1 MKKGLLV
8 LFAAHSGAGK
18 TSIIRELL
26 KKNPGWQFSV
36 SATTRKP
43 RNGELEGKDYLYVDK
58 EYFEAMIR
66 SQKLLE
72 YEEVHGEYYGTPSDP
87 VYKALEDGNIMIFDL
102 DVKGALN
109 LKKRFKDDSV
119 SIFVEVPDYDILR
132 KRLIDRGTETPEQV
146 EKRLSRIPLETAMK
160 HKFDYVVIN
169 HKLYDAIKL
178 TEETIK
184 SKIKEGN

>member
-1 MKKGLLV
+1 MKKGVLV
-8 LFAAHSGAGK
+8 FFAAHSGAGK

-26 KKNPGWQFSV
+26 KKNPGWLFSV

-43 RNGELEGKDYLYVDK
+43 RNGESHGKDYLFVDK
-58 EYFEAMIR
+58 EYFEKMI
-66 SQKLLE
+66 SNDKLLE

-87 VYKALEDGNIMIFDL
+87 VYKALEDDKVMIFDL

-109 LKKRFKDDSV
+109 LRKRFKEESV
-119 SIFVEVPDYDILR
+119 SIFIEVPDYDLLR
-132 KRLIDRGTETPEQV
+132 KRLIDRRTETREQV

-169 HKLYDAIKL
+169 HKLNDAVKI
-178 TEETIK
+178 TEETINK
-184 SKIKEGN
+184 AKEGK

>member
-1 MKKGLLV
+1 MKQGLLV

-26 KKNPGWQFSV
+26 KKNPGWLFSV

-43 RNGELEGKDYLYVDK
+43 RNGELNGKDYLFMDK
-58 EYFEAMIR
+58 EFFEEMI
-66 SQKLLE
+66 SNHKLLE

-87 VYKALEDGNIMIFDL
+87 VYKALEEEKIMIFDL

-109 LKKRFKDDSV
+109 IKKHFQSESI
-119 SIFVEVPDYDILR
+119 SIFVEVPDYNILR
-132 KRLIDRGTETPEQV
+132 KRLIDRGTETPEEV

-169 HKLYDAIKL
+169 HKLYDAVKK

-184 SKIKEGN
+184 NNVKEGK